1 LASRI
6 ESPIG
11 FSDSELLSYSRS
23 GSALVVQIQAWNERR
38 VRLEF
43 AGVLAMRDL
52 GAGGFSDVRRED
64 DVRSSFLSDALRAN
78 YVTAPTEHSYA
89 SYLFVNND
97 GETALEV
104 VAARCE
110 VVVEPVDG

>member
-1 LASRI
+1 VASSL
-6 ESPIG
+6 ESAVG

-23 GSALVVQIQAWNERR
+23 GTALVVRIRAWNERC

-43 AGVLAMRDL
+43 ADVLAMRDL

-64 DVRSSFLSDALRAN
+64 DVRSSFLSDVLRAN
-78 YVTAPTEHSYA
+78 FVAVPPEHPYA

-97 GETALEV
+97 GDTALEV
-104 VAARCE
+104 IAARCE
-110 VVVEPVDG
+110 VVVEPGDR